1 MHIETVT
8 HKASLTW
15 AAFKLQVRTP
25 ACSRATQVGT
35 NDRDRVTNPGDS
47 EGVRIR
53 FSTEPVVAVND
64 GGARM
69 AGLHR
74 KITRTI
80 CVKNGTNYVSW
91 PTSEPQTS
99 HRLRNSD
106 RDSDT
111 QNKSHLGIQS

>member
-1 MHIETVT
+1 MT

-25 ACSRATQVGT
+25 ACSRAIQVGT

-53 FSTEPVVAVND
+53 FVTEPVVAVND

-69 AGLHR
+69 AGLNR
-74 KITRTI
+74 EKFSNNRTWS
-80 CVKNGTNYVSW
+80 N
-91 PTSEPQTS
+91 
-99 HRLRNSD
+99 RNS
-106 RDSDT
+106 
-111 QNKSHLGIQS
+111 